1 MVLIFSI
8 YVLKLYPL
16 LIHFNKILNYWII
29 KKKKTPKNTHT
40 KINSPYVLLLTLFY
54 ICLIMKSIIKKKN
67 LDMSINVLK
76 HFFNTL
82 VFFVCCVKWSIQRI
96 SDNKT
101 MQHKK
106 SKPSVSSL
114 CRYYSGILD
123 LAQQDLR
130 MVKNCREKF

>member
-29 KKKKTPKNTHT
+29 KKKHTHT

-54 ICLIMKSIIKKKN
+54 ICLIMRSIIKKKFRH
-67 LDMSINVLK
+67 VYQCFK
-76 HFFNTL
+76 AFYTL

-106 SKPSVSSL
+106 SKPSVPSL